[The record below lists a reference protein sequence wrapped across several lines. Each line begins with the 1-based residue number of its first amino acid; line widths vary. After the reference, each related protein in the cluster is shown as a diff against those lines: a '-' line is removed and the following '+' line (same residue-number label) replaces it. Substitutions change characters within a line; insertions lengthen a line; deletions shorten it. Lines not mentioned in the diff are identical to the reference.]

1 MLRSIQLV
9 NSWSRDGNHEF
20 TTCEWNAIVND
31 EVENLSCTNPTRVHR
46 SWSRVHEFTK
56 KLFHCSWTRN
66 LKFTS
71 WMKRSIGSWL
81 GIGYPTSKVLN
92 AIPLTLWSIYAS
104 SIYEDDIL
112 SRDMVKTRYAD
123 RVRSTVRWEFQTR
136 PQLWRLEVCVQVFS
150 SFSLIFSSDL
160 VR

>member
-1 MLRSIQLV
+1 
-9 NSWSRDGNHEF
+9 
-20 TTCEWNAIVND
+20 
-31 EVENLSCTNPTRVHR
+31 
-46 SWSRVHEFTK
+46 
-56 KLFHCSWTRN
+56 
-66 LKFTS
+66 
-71 WMKRSIGSWL
+71 MKRSIGSGL